1 MDFTEYI
8 LNWDSNLKFAKEMQ
22 IGKFLACAGG
32 SIKTFQFLSFVC
44 PENYVSSL
52 MVPVHIVL
60 SPGHTTAKAPHPIGT
75 AKLCT
80 GGPDQ
85 YFGRTSTITNS
96 YMINSD
102 PKKIGCLYR
111 HGFYRI
117 YIKLGFEP

>member
-44 PENYVSSL
+44 PENYFSSL

-60 SPGHTTAKAPHPIGT
+60 FFH
-75 AKLCT
+75 KLIY
-80 GGPDQ
+80 DQ
-85 YFGRTSTITNS
+85 LRSEEY
-96 YMINSD
+96 
-102 PKKIGCLYR
+102 
-111 HGFYRI
+111 
-117 YIKLGFEP
+117 